1 MLDIL
6 PKLSSLSIPTLYG
19 LLSAV
24 VILCWL
30 FYISGRYVSFY
41 IWDRRHV
48 VSWHSL
54 GSRLSHPWRHW
65 VCVSLPKGF
74 QWIDISTYP
83 QALTVVILFAANIVT
98 LRLGTNSWHTARIR
112 AGSLAIIHMTPLC
125 LGINFGFPADVL
137 HIDRQTL
144 AWFHRWTGHI
154 CVLHSLL
161 HGSFVVSTVRQS
173 TSSNPNDIITILVRQ
188 SSG

>member
-24 VILCWL
+24 IILCWL
-30 FYISGRYVSFY
+30 LYISGRQILFY

-48 VSWHSL
+48 VSGYSL
-54 GSRLSHPWRHW
+54 GSRLPHPWRHW
-65 VCVSLPKGF
+65 VCVSLPRGF
-74 QWIDISTYP
+74 QWIDISTYC
-83 QALTVVILFAANIVT
+83 QALTVVILFAANIVA
-98 LRLGTNSWHTARIR
+98 LRLGTDSWHTARIR
-112 AGSLAIIHMTPLC
+112 AGSLAIIHMAPLC
-125 LGINFGFPADVL
+125 LGINFSFPADVL

-144 AWFHRWTGHI
+144 AWFHRWNGHI

-161 HGSFVVSTVRQS
+161 HGSLVVSAVRQS
-173 TSSNPNDIITILVRQ
+173 MPANPNYIITTLVCR
-188 SSG
+188 